1 MQCTLNIYNSRLCS
15 WTKAC
20 LVCWWHLT
28 QRGGGRYIQTIRDEP
43 QRLTGVQQWH
53 SWPISSKITQNN
65 IYSVLMIT
73 KSRKL
78 TRSTPWFQPNSA
90 AIEGVSGGSSCS
102 EGPGAPEE
110 VRPPVSGPWDYA
122 LLSGISS
129 SVKRVPSLLPNNEDE
144 LPPLLIITGEDE
156 AGGRCF

>member
-1 MQCTLNIYNSRLCS
+1 MRRTLNKYNFRLSSR
-15 WTKAC
+15 TEAR

-28 QRGGGRYIQTIRDEP
+28 QRGGGGYIQIVRDEP

-53 SWPISSKITQNN
+53 SWPISSEITQNN
-65 IYSVLMIT
+65 LYSMLMFT
-73 KSRKL
+73 VSRKL
-78 TRSTPWFQPNSA
+78 TWWTLWFQPSSA
-90 AIEGVSGGSSCS
+90 EIEGVCCGSFCP
-102 EGPGAPEE
+102 EGPGAAEE

-129 SVKRVPSLLPNNEDE
+129 LVKRVPSLLPNNEDE

-156 AGGRCF
+156 AGGGCF